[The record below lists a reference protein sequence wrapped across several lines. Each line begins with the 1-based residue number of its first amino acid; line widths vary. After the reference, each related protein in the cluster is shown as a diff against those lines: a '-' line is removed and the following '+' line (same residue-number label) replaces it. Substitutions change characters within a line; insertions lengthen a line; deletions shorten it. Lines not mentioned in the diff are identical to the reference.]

1 LGYEAALMPWRTAL
15 LRGTKV
21 FARCNAA
28 GALLE
33 QQGKVEIRYRQG
45 DAKAY
50 QALGRNL
57 LLVEGGEIFPDEHC
71 GAASR
76 DAPEQTSAASARST
90 ATASRTRGPAKKAAS
105 KSDGAAVSAPIHG
118 EHVIAYTDGACSGNP
133 GPAGLGVV
141 MLQGDERSELS
152 EYLGVGTNNIAEL
165 TAILRALEA
174 METDKPLFVH
184 TDSQYAIGVL
194 TKNWKPKA
202 NQELIQRI
210 KQRMQ
215 TVRQLR
221 LVYVPGHAGVPL
233 NERAD
238 ALARAAVAARASSG
252 WRRARELDGA
262 GV

>member
-1 LGYEAALMPWRTAL
+1 MPWRTAL

-21 FARCNAA
+21 FARCDAA

-33 QQGKVEIRYRQG
+33 EQGKVEIRYRQH

-50 QALGRNL
+50 RALGRNL
-57 LLVEGGEIFPDEHC
+57 LPVQGEKVLPDDHC
-71 GAASR
+71 GAALAP
-76 DAPEQTSAASARST
+76 DAPSPGGAAGTRKKSATKSAKKLDAGGNDSVPASA
-90 ATASRTRGPAKKAAS
+90 
-105 KSDGAAVSAPIHG
+105 DQIV
-118 EHVIAYTDGACSGNP
+118 AYTDGACSGNP

-141 MLQGDERSELS
+141 LLHGGERRELS

-174 METDKPLFVH
+174 HEGEQPLLVH

-210 KQRMQ
+210 KERMQ
-215 TVRQLR
+215 AHRRLR
-221 LVYVPGHAGVPL
+221 FVYVPGHAGVPL

-252 WRRARELDGA
+252 WREVRELGGVGA
-262 GV
+262 